1 MDTKIIGRV
10 YKLTSSHT
18 DEVYIGSTV
27 QELSDRLREHK
38 YSYSKYIDDGLQLCI
53 ATQQSLAEGIV
64 VTVVKSSQRWCS
76 FCSVLLSWV
85 PCCST

>member
-38 YSYSKYIDDGLQLCI
+38 YTYRKYIDDKKQYITSIEIL
-53 ATQQSLAEGIV
+53 
-64 VTVVKSSQRWCS
+64 KYYR
-76 FCSVLLSWV
+76 F
-85 PCCST
+85 